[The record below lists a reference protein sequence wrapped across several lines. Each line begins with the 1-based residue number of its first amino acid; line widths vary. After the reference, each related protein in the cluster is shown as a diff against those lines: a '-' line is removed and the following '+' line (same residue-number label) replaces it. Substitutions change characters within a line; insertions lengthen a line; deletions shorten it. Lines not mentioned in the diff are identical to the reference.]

1 MHRAPGCRGVSCSV
15 NASAGPL
22 PAALFGSKRKIRAQ
36 LDDTRTVKVA
46 RPGMSEVRGADA
58 RVRIGKVRMIENVQ
72 EFTLQAE
79 LKAFTEG
86 YDLGKREIVIPQVRS
101 IEPDLRAERARLDV
115 LTNAGDVAIAD
126 TRRAG

>member
-1 MHRAPGCRGVSCSV
+1 MPPQGRFRQPCLGLKSDVRS
-15 NASAGPL
+15 
-22 PAALFGSKRKIRAQ
+22 Q

-101 IEPDLRAERARLDV
+101 IEPDLRTERAWIDV